1 MARRFGETKFAEI
14 LPPNLAQDD
23 GLKAVADSLDKIL
36 APSVPGIVSLL
47 IYARLAK
54 AKPEELLPPL
64 MRLANLCGGLDS
76 LSEPLLDML
85 AWQFHVDGY
94 EAADDYEAYSSPP
107 GTAAAAQRSAA
118 GVAPPA
124 SELEC
129 RAGMRGRKLLAKE
142 RMLLQ
147 SLMLHRRK
155 GTPWAV
161 RNALMAAFGMDA
173 GIDEWFKYGGK
184 PYFFRAWLDVSGL
197 FWDQDAT
204 PKALRLINEYKN
216 VRSWLEYLETRS
228 RTNMEHHTGIGL
240 ASFTRARNRLYFP
253 PVPAPDMLTGTG
265 VGVKT
270 QTRAK
275 IYFYMPP
282 EPCPRLRPCKGAG
295 LLAYTKSRLNLWRS
309 PMPAPDFSR
318 RAGFALAARTRSGFV
333 K

>member
-1 MARRFGETKFAEI
+1 MARRFGDTPFAD
-14 LPPNLAQDD
+14 LLAPNLARDD

-36 APSVPGIVSLL
+36 APAVPGISSLL

-64 MRLANLCGGLDS
+64 MRLANLGGGLAP

-94 EAADDYEAYSSPP
+94 EAAYD
-107 GTAAAAQRSAA
+107 
-118 GVAPPA
+118 
-124 SELEC
+124 LE
-129 RAGMRGRKLLAKE
+129 AKE

-173 GIDEWFKYGGK
+173 GISEWFKYGGK

-197 FWDQDAT
+197 FWDQEAT
-204 PKALRLINEYKN
+204 PKALRLIHEYKN

-228 RTNMEHHTGIGL
+228 RTNMEHHTGVGL
-240 ASFTRARNRLYFP
+240 YSLTRARNRLYFP
-253 PVPAPDMLTGTG
+253 PVPAPEMVTGTG

-275 IYFYMPP
+275 IIYYMPP
-282 EPCPRLRPCKGAG
+282 EPCPPLRPCKGAA
-295 LLAYTKSRLNLWRS
+295 LSAYTRSRLNLWS
-309 PMPAPDFSR
+309 FPMPAPDFSR
-318 RAGFALAARTRSGFV
+318 RAGLALAARTRSGYGPDAYIRGNQ
-333 K
+333 